1 MAYDVF
7 ISYRREGGSEMAR
20 LIYDRLSKYGIT
32 AFLDIEEM
40 RSGPF
45 NTQLYDRIDECGKVV
60 LILPPHALDR
70 CRDAND
76 WVRLELE
83 HAMAGGKTIIPV
95 MLRAF
100 EFPGH
105 LPESLKQLPFF
116 NGLTANIDYF
126 DAVMDRLV
134 RLIGDGRDGSS
145 AAIPAIDIHQMQA
158 FSSCGLEDT
167 VFQITKDSSGSAVDI
182 SINFEPTRI
191 RQSIPQY
198 AGVYFILDRPFRAN
212 PGNALSFTAASPDGG
227 VGKIQVEIKPEGKR
241 WMHEKFQFEVG
252 RDLSSYRVDF
262 SDVLNKK
269 TLTCI
274 EEITFVLTPA
284 FFTNETLLT
293 GCLRLEDIKIT

>member
-105 LPESLKQLPFF
+105 LPESLK
-116 NGLTANIDYF
+116 
-126 DAVMDRLV
+126 
-134 RLIGDGRDGSS
+134 
-145 AAIPAIDIHQMQA
+145 
-158 FSSCGLEDT
+158 
-167 VFQITKDSSGSAVDI
+167 
-182 SINFEPTRI
+182 
-191 RQSIPQY
+191 
-198 AGVYFILDRPFRAN
+198 
-212 PGNALSFTAASPDGG
+212 
-227 VGKIQVEIKPEGKR
+227 
-241 WMHEKFQFEVG
+241 
-252 RDLSSYRVDF
+252 
-262 SDVLNKK
+262 
-269 TLTCI
+269 
-274 EEITFVLTPA
+274 
-284 FFTNETLLT
+284 
-293 GCLRLEDIKIT
+293 